1 MAVKVIIVGGGKV
14 GYYLA
19 STLLEHNH
27 EPIIIEINKYLC
39 QKLAN
44 SLNIPIIAGDG
55 TTISVLKLAKIQDAD
70 VLASVTGK
78 DEDNLIACQLA
89 KKYFNIGRTVAR
101 VNNPRNAKILKQL
114 GVDTPVSSTD
124 NIARLIERELNTSAI
139 KQLLSLNS
147 GEVSLIEFDVP
158 PQFKFNGT
166 TLSEFQMP
174 QESVIVSVFHNSK
187 LEIPRGNTQLFVND
201 RVVILIKDEFVN
213 NLYKT
218 FGLNA
223 EAKET

>member
-1 MAVKVIIVGGGKV
+1 MKVIIVGGGKV

-27 EPIIIEINKYLC
+27 EPIIIEI
-39 QKLAN
+39 
-44 SLNIPIIAGDG
+44 
-55 TTISVLKLAKIQDAD
+55 
-70 VLASVTGK
+70 
-78 DEDNLIACQLA
+78 
-89 KKYFNIGRTVAR
+89 TVAR
-101 VNNPRNAKILKQL
+101 VNNPKNAKILKQL

-158 PQFKFNGT
+158 SQFKFNGT

-187 LEIPRGNTQLFVND
+187 LEIPRGNTQLFVGD

-223 EAKET
+223 EATEAQ